1 MAELGKGSPIKAPPS
16 SDSPSMVAQQHGI
29 AEKEAVANKGV
40 ALDATKPP
48 AAPRD
53 PLKEKDVSSTM
64 EIVLATLLVPAKG
77 DLKSKDS
84 GSLEAILSQSTKA
97 PPKEKF
103 VIKK

>member
-1 MAELGKGSPIKAPPS
+1 
-16 SDSPSMVAQQHGI
+16 MVAQQHGI

-64 EIVLATLLVPAKG
+64 EIVLATLLVPACERPRPRPPFYDVIG
-77 DLKSKDS
+77 PNPREWVESCYCLSKWRFD
-84 GSLEAILSQSTKA
+84 
-97 PPKEKF
+97 
-103 VIKK
+103 